1 MSVADENSVFRTLD
15 IDMDGGKENY
25 LYSPYC
31 PNEYYTEEEWRRR
44 LKKSLENKLNA
55 LTTACN
61 MLSDVIRDKNFYSL
75 AYSLDDN
82 ERTDYSI
89 KPELEASITISRA
102 FKSAVMKYIFNIDPE
117 WMDGVSYIDTNY
129 SGGIL
134 DVWKYDK
141 TDKLLDSESYKIDF
155 NEDM

>member
-1 MSVADENSVFRTLD
+1 MADENSVCRMLD

-31 PNEYYTEEEWRRR
+31 PNEYYTEKEWRRR
-44 LKKSLENKLNA
+44 LKKSLKNKLNA
-55 LTTACN
+55 LTTVCD
-61 MLSDVIRDKNFYSL
+61 MLSDVIRDKNFYAL
-75 AYSLDDN
+75 EHNIDDN
-82 ERTDYSI
+82 ELIDRPI
-89 KPELEASITISRA
+89 KPELEASITINRA

-117 WMDGVSYIDTNY
+117 WMNGVSYIDTNY

-141 TDKLLDSESYKIDF
+141 TNKLLDLESYKIDF
-155 NEDM
+155 YEDI